1 MLFSSFPG
9 NSRAA
14 AKAKK
19 QVWCVHQF
27 DTLTP
32 RCTRKAGTSPL
43 SLTQEL
49 VLSWVIFS
57 PISLCGHMSTMILM
71 KLDFAYRWYLVVQ
84 VCKKPPGWQFNA
96 AFVSYGNDVDISP
109 SLENTCRFS
118 FSTQLANVTRKEHL
132 TSDCGAIPKLGWC
145 DWSWCSEHFLISD
158 ISL

>member
-1 MLFSSFPG
+1 MLIKATPDRHARGKVGLGFRHWEVECKANLNSVNTMAFSNTCFFFSFPG

-19 QVWCVHQF
+19 QVWCVHRF

-57 PISLCGHMSTMILM
+57 PISLCGHISTMILM

-96 AFVSYGNDVDISP
+96 AFVSYGNDGRYKP
-109 SLENTCRFS
+109 LTREYLSL
-118 FSTQLANVTRKEHL
+118 
-132 TSDCGAIPKLGWC
+132 
-145 DWSWCSEHFLISD
+145 
-158 ISL
+158 